1 MWPSEAWRAQPTPPG
16 SLKEENKVIPE
27 PFTPSAGHG
36 VGKGVEG
43 GHLPGGPPGSRHCPG
58 LWEGTGTEPQTASCS
73 CQMLITHAPPT
84 AHSEVQE

>member
-16 SLKEENKVIPE
+16 SLKEENEVIPE

-58 LWEGTGTEPQTASCS
+58 LWEGTGTEPQTA
-73 CQMLITHAPPT
+73 IRGPPGQPL
-84 AHSEVQE
+84 AVVRC